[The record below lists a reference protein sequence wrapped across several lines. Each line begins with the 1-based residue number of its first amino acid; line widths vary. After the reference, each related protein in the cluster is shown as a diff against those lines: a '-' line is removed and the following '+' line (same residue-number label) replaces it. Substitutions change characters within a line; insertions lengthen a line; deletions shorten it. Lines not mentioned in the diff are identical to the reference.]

1 MTNNDFHDNMA
12 HLGGLAD
19 CPGCLV
25 CRQAKKHLNRVFK
38 HETPSRDPRAGYEWH
53 MDTMTMEVN
62 SVQGSKYAN
71 IFYDKVSKVVFS
83 VYLSTRDQALK
94 TTEELIRMIREHPD
108 FQGHDH
114 QLVSELHLDQAG
126 EFGGDPEFVAM
137 LKRNNC
143 KLVPKDQIDKRDNA
157 AAEYIIGVIQR
168 RLRTLMI
175 DVNLPPT
182 YWQYAMTNLIDLM
195 NVVPR
200 HGDIISKNEDSQ
212 RPMEILSLG
221 RIDRTKCNKTV
232 RWYLKT
238 RSPAIISRVKSPT

>member
-1 MTNNDFHDNMA
+1 
-12 HLGGLAD
+12 
-19 CPGCLV
+19 
-25 CRQAKKHLNRVFK
+25 
-38 HETPSRDPRAGYEWH
+38 
-53 MDTMTMEVN
+53 MTMEVN

-71 IFYDKVSKVVFS
+71 IFYDTITKVVFA

-94 TTEELIRMIREHPD
+94 TTEELIRMVREHPD
-108 FQGHDH
+108 FQDHDH
-114 QLVSELHLDQAG
+114 QLFSELHLDQAG
-126 EFGGDPEFVAM
+126 EFGGDPDFVAM

-143 KLVPKDQIDKRDNA
+143 KMVPNDQIDKRDNA

-200 HGDIISKNEDSQ
+200 HDDIISKNEDSQ
-212 RPMEILSLG
+212 RPMEMLSLG

-232 RWYLKT
+232 RWYLNAEDWDTGDHLAGQVTGGEEAVEWWEHHDDDKVSVGCVIDAG
-238 RSPAIISRVKSPT
+238 RSHDSF